1 MGRVV
6 EDETGQHQTAQT
18 EQEGGLGWNRHHGSE
33 DARQLDGGPV
43 REVKPWSQAFLR
55 TAARPWARWPT
66 GLPSPLSL
74 ASPAFP
80 AALAGGSP
88 APGSQGNRASGL
100 SCTGSHGSAVS
111 AAQLAADQVVEIMC
125 HMRGPHPT
133 PAEAGNLQL
142 PDRLAASSLSASL
155 SSEFSK
161 SVSPSA
167 CGPTGYQCLSASR
180 AQLGLPTGSLLLARA
195 LLARGC
201 GLTRARVLR
210 SAQNPSCHL
219 SGLGL
224 HPRTLSPAHS
234 ALTQGSQGRFGGY
247 ARACGCNVLS
257 WALREPRAIF

>member
-6 EDETGQHQTAQT
+6 EDETDSIRLHKQSKKGAWA
-18 EQEGGLGWNRHHGSE
+18 GIAIMVCE

-66 GLPSPLSL
+66 GLPSSLLL

-125 HMRGPHPT
+125 HMRGPLTT
-133 PAEAGNLQL
+133 PCRGRQLQ
-142 PDRLAASSLSASL
+142 
-155 SSEFSK
+155 F
-161 SVSPSA
+161 
-167 CGPTGYQCLSASR
+167 
-180 AQLGLPTGSLLLARA
+180 
-195 LLARGC
+195 
-201 GLTRARVLR
+201 
-210 SAQNPSCHL
+210 
-219 SGLGL
+219 
-224 HPRTLSPAHS
+224 
-234 ALTQGSQGRFGGY
+234 
-247 ARACGCNVLS
+247 
-257 WALREPRAIF
+257 